1 MKSLGDDSLPIDV
14 TKDERTESAMSH
26 KNIMELSQGK
36 ILLKHIFE
44 DFRSITL
51 DRKQFFSVP
60 TDHFTHSILSWT
72 QNGGSRHAS
81 RFIILLFT

>member
-36 ILLKHIFE
+36 TFQLENME
-44 DFRSITL
+44 DE
-51 DRKQFFSVP
+51 
-60 TDHFTHSILSWT
+60 
-72 QNGGSRHAS
+72 N
-81 RFIILLFT
+81 